1 MRTRFAVLALVA
13 AALVPGAAATQESQ
27 SLGEVA
33 RQQRL
38 QREKEAGDKDGAPKL
53 ITNEEIPEH
62 VEDGLDERN
71 DNRELQKPASSRGT
85 KESAEVWKSRILAEK
100 GQIASLQRRMDG
112 VNSSIRFSSVSCS
125 SCMVRN
131 ERQVSKQQQVERM
144 QAQLDQEKKSL
155 EKMQETARK
164 QGYGSS
170 VYDP

>member
-1 MRTRFAVLALVA
+1 MVA
-13 AALVPGAAATQESQ
+13 AAVISGGAADAQDAP
-27 SLGEVA
+27 SLGNIA

-38 QREKEAGDKDGAPKL
+38 QREKEAGGNESAPRV

-62 VEDGLDERN
+62 AENGPEERK
-71 DNRELQKPASSRGT
+71 DNGQFQKASSTRGA

-100 GQIASLQRRMDG
+100 GKIAFLQKRMDG
-112 VNSSIRFSSVSCS
+112 INSSIRFSSVSCG
-125 SCMVRN
+125 SCALRN

-144 QAQLDQEKKSL
+144 QAQLEQEKKSL

-164 QGYGSS
+164 QGYGNS